1 MQSSKVLSD
10 VLREWTKVFMHRSGR
25 DFKRFMEATGL
36 TFSQINILMRL
47 MHGETLGVSDIAA
60 QLGITNAA
68 ASQAVERL
76 VQMGFVERRED
87 PADRRAKRL
96 KLTAEGQALIQQS
109 IEARMRWIEQMAAS
123 LTPEQAQ
130 MVIEAL
136 TLLTEAARKTE
147 E

>member
-25 DFKRFMEATGL
+25 DFKRFMETTGL

-130 MVIEAL
+130 MVIQAL

>member
-1 MQSSKVLSD
+1 MQPSKILSD

-25 DFKRFMEATGL
+25 DFKRFMETTGL

-109 IEARMRWIEQMAAS
+109 IEARMHWIEQMAAS
-123 LTPEQAQ
+123 LTPEQTE
-130 MVIEAL
+130 MVIQAL
-136 TLLTEAARKTE
+136 TLLTEAARRTE

>member
-1 MQSSKVLSD
+1 MQPSKILSD

-25 DFKRFMEATGL
+25 DFKRFMETTGL